1 MLSELQQQLN
11 NIYQVGSDCDVMD
24 FLITDPRLAKFIGR
38 DAMSSGSCETLLVS
52 QDDDGLAVS
61 LFLDR
66 AMLDRLESAN
76 PLDRLRAEQLDDLWK
91 VLEGISHFNCVV
103 WKATQDRE
111 VKLLELEL
119 QAEID
124 KFVSTLQLALRQ
136 GNQKILNGLHGWLFD
151 NVSFHD
157 DLDDEQL
164 DRYRAANDYAARY
177 CCGLRRRL
185 IDDDQLA
192 LSELRQFY
200 RMQLTDKISHIH
212 ERAWSMPFDKPVKSL
227 AHSRCPSF
235 TKRLYF

>member
-1 MLSELQQQLN
+1 MISELQQQLN
-11 NIYQVGSDCDVMD
+11 DIYQVGSDCDIMD
-24 FLITDPRLAKFIGR
+24 FLITDPRLAKYIGG
-38 DAMSSGSCETLLVS
+38 DAMSSVSGETLLVS

-66 AMLDRLESAN
+66 DMLDRLESAN
-76 PLDRLRAEQLDDLWK
+76 PLDRLQAEQLDDFWK

-103 WKATQDRE
+103 WKAAQDRE

-124 KFVSTLQLALRQ
+124 KFVSTVQLALRQ
-136 GNQKILNGLHGWLFD
+136 GNRGILNRLHGWLFD
-151 NVSFHD
+151 NVSFHH

-177 CCGLRRRL
+177 CRGLRRRL

-192 LSELRQFY
+192 LSELRRFY
-200 RMQLTDKISHIH
+200 RMQLTEKISHIH
-212 ERAWSMPFDKPVKSL
+212 ERAW
-227 AHSRCPSF
+227 
-235 TKRLYF
+235 